1 MWRLNEN
8 NLYVYDEITNDDKLP
23 SHETYFHKAVNQ
35 PVPSSS
41 RAGSRSLWLLQHCWH
56 FPYEAN
62 LKPGQQPWRHHH
74 SPPQRLPQQCRVLS
88 LKIMLKNSLCTL
100 STNFTAWPDVCRFCV
115 VTHICLC
122 IGPRTCLMSSQPS
135 YQCRVFITIRWCI
148 SHCVMRSTVQRQRS
162 SGGRWEAGS

>member
-1 MWRLNEN
+1 MPRC
-8 NLYVYDEITNDDKLP
+8 
-23 SHETYFHKAVNQ
+23 
-35 PVPSSS
+35 S

-100 STNFTAWPDVCRFCV
+100 STNFTAWPDVCRFCE

-122 IGPRTCLMSSQPS
+122 LGPTTCLMSSQPS
-135 YQCRVFITIRWCI
+135 YHCRVFIRRCI

-162 SGGRWEAGS
+162 SGRRWEAGS